1 MALAMVTCSHPM
13 AAAYHSR
20 HRPRAWPAYALA
32 GAGALAACATP
43 IAALGVWLLLT
54 DPVVAA
60 DVATSGDLLPLARA
74 IADTL
79 GEALRDVLA
88 YL

>member
-1 MALAMVTCSHPM
+1 MRFPMNAAPHALCR
-13 AAAYHSR
+13 SR
-20 HRPRAWPAYALA
+20 LWSAYALA
-32 GAGALAACATP
+32 GAGLAAACATP

-54 DPVVAA
+54 DSVVAA
-60 DVATSGDLLPLARA
+60 DVAASGDLLPLARA

-79 GEALRDVLA
+79 SDALRDVLA

>member
-1 MALAMVTCSHPM
+1 MN
-13 AAAYHSR
+13 AAARHPR
-20 HRPRAWPAYALA
+20 HRPRLWPSYALT
-32 GAGALAACATP
+32 GAGVLAACATP

-60 DVATSGDLLPLARA
+60 DVATTGDLLPLARA

-79 GEALRDVLA
+79 GDALRDVLA